1 VIEVTGLSSVTDT
14 ESLRVSGLGN
24 ARFLVVNCLRERFA
38 QISESDPIR
47 NLKSQ
52 KRELRVER
60 DAKKVEIEILK
71 GFGDKMGDKP
81 DITPDQA
88 NSFADTLFEKTLA
101 CAETVAAL
109 DDKIEEI
116 ERRINKAESEKAGS
130 AFVKA
135 VITIVANDD
144 GPVQLTLTYRQ
155 PQFTICPSLT
165 RSSISRCGRR
175 FLVSSLR
182 PVRHFRRWGPVEV
195 CVPPIS
201 CQLATEGRGGL
212 ERRKVD
218 S

>member
-1 VIEVTGLSSVTDT
+1 MIEVTGLSSVTDT

-24 ARFLVVNCLRERFA
+24 ARLLVVNCLREWFA
-38 QISESDPIR
+38 QISEFDPIR

-52 KRELRVER
+52 KRELRAER
-60 DAKKVEIEILK
+60 DAKNVEIEILK

-81 DITPDQA
+81 DITPGRA

-101 CAETVAAL
+101 CAETVVAP

-116 ERRINKAESEKAGS
+116 ERKINKAESEKAGS

-155 PQFTICPSLT
+155 PQFTICPSFT
-165 RSSISRCGRR
+165 RSSVSRCG
-175 FLVSSLR
+175 
-182 PVRHFRRWGPVEV
+182 
-195 CVPPIS
+195 
-201 CQLATEGRGGL
+201 
-212 ERRKVD
+212 
-218 S
+218 